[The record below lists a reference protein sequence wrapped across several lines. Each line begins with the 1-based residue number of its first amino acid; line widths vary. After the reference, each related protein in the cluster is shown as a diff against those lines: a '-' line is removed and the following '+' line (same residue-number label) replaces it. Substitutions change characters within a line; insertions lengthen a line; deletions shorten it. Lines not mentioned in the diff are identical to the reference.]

1 MMSKM
6 HNLRNLLVAMVVIVV
21 LAMPGSAFAAQAA
34 QDAYNTP
41 SGAIQDEVAG
51 ANQGGGAGGGGTQPT
66 SSSSLPFTG
75 MDLALL
81 FGAGGLFVAAGIGM
95 RRLAR
100 QPDVA

>member
-6 HNLRNLLVAMVVIVV
+6 FRLRYLLVALVATMA
-21 LAMPGSAFAAQAA
+21 LAVPASAFAASPAEK
-34 QDAYNTP
+34 AYNAP
-41 SGAIQDEVAG
+41 AGAIQDEVAG
-51 ANQGGGAGGGGTQPT
+51 AQQGGGGEETTPTT

>member
-1 MMSKM
+1 MSKM
-6 HNLRNLLVAMVVIVV
+6 FNLRHLLVALVAAMA
-21 LAMPGSAFAAQAA
+21 LAVPASAFGASAAQK
-34 QDAYNTP
+34 AYNAPAGT
-41 SGAIQDEVAG
+41 IQNEVAG
-51 ANQGGGAGGGGTQPT
+51 AQQGGGGEEATQTT

-81 FGAGGLFVAAGIGM
+81 FGAGGLFVGAGIGM

>member
-1 MMSKM
+1 MMSKS
-6 HNLRNLLVAMVVIVV
+6 HNLRGILVALVAVVA
-21 LAMPGSAFAAQAA
+21 LAAPGSAFAQQAA

-41 SGAIQDEVAG
+41 SGVIQDEVAG
-51 ANQGGGAGGGGTQPT
+51 ANQGGSTNGEATQPT

>member
-6 HNLRNLLVAMVVIVV
+6 FRLRYLLVALVATMALVVP
-21 LAMPGSAFAAQAA
+21 ASAFAASAGEK
-34 QDAYNTP
+34 AYNAP
-41 SGAIQDEVAG
+41 AGAIQNEVAG
-51 ANQGGGAGGGGTQPT
+51 TQQGGGGEETTPTT

>member
-1 MMSKM
+1 MSKM
-6 HNLRNLLVAMVVIVV
+6 FSVRYLLVALVATMA
-21 LAMPGSAFAAQAA
+21 LAVPASSFAASAA
-34 QDAYNTP
+34 QKAYNAP
-41 SGAIQDEVAG
+41 AGAIQDEVAG
-51 ANQGGGAGGGGTQPT
+51 AQQGGGGEETAPTTT

>member
-6 HNLRNLLVAMVVIVV
+6 HNLRSLLVALVAIVA
-21 LAMPGSAFAAQAA
+21 LAVPGSAFAAQAA

-51 ANQGGGAGGGGTQPT
+51 ANQGAGNDEAAQPT

-81 FGAGGLFVAAGIGM
+81 FGAGGLFVGAGIGM

>member
-1 MMSKM
+1 
-6 HNLRNLLVAMVVIVV
+6 
-21 LAMPGSAFAAQAA
+21 
-34 QDAYNTP
+34 
-41 SGAIQDEVAG
+41 
-51 ANQGGGAGGGGTQPT
+51 
-66 SSSSLPFTG
+66 